1 MNLSDVSAYIREAAI
16 RRGIDPDIALRV
28 ARSEGLAPGV
38 WQSNYYKD
46 GRRETSYGPYQLLVG
61 GGLGDKFIEQ
71 TGLDP
76 RDESTVFKQVDFALD
91 QAAKG
96 GWSPWYGAAK
106 VGVGNWDGIGKPAG
120 GNLKPSDM
128 PPGLLSGIGSPNTPP
143 PAAAPTM
150 MAGADPWSG
159 MRSASTAAPTAS
171 SLASTLQAVQGL
183 LSSSEPQQPQ
193 YLPPPPE
200 PHRPQF
206 NGLPPMLSLLSP
218 STFYR

>member
-46 GRRETSYGPYQLLVG
+46 GRRETSYGPFQLLVG

-143 PAAAPTM
+143 PAAPTM

-183 LSSSEPQQPQ
+183 LSSSESQQPQ

>member
-143 PAAAPTM
+143 PAAPTM

>member
-38 WQSNYYKD
+38 WQSNYYED

-143 PAAAPTM
+143 PAAPTM